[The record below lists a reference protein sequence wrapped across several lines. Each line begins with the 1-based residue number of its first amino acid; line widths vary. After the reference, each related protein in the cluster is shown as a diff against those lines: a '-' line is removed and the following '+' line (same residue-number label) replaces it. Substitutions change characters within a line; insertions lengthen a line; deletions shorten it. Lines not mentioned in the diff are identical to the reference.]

1 MNIMTRTC
9 RSRKQLLQ
17 EAIASGRRGSVA
29 LEEVMALA
37 VVLPIVVAAV
47 AIAGKMLALFNHT
60 VASLV
65 GSPFP

>member
-1 MNIMTRTC
+1 
-9 RSRKQLLQ
+9 
-17 EAIASGRRGSVA
+17 
-29 LEEVMALA
+29 MALA